1 MTSRIDDAEKK
12 RLETLKK
19 EKGFKSINET
29 IKFLLDQRDDGGAP
43 DGSDS
48 DSEMDISDEQ
58 EAGKVPQ
65 LLSFELIEQEA
76 KASKFFTGLSGRSL
90 KWAVEALEKAVRSK
104 SISWCFRVGAQG
116 GPVCCASSEKC
127 S

>member
-90 KWAVEALEKAVRSK
+90 MWAVEGLEKAVRSK
-104 SISWCFRVGAQG
+104 SISW
-116 GPVCCASSEKC
+116 
-127 S
+127 

>member
-1 MTSRIDDAEKK
+1 MPGGGHR
-12 RLETLKK
+12 RLARRQ
-19 EKGFKSINET
+19 
-29 IKFLLDQRDDGGAP
+29 QRGGKQ

-48 DSEMDISDEQ
+48 DSGMDISDEQ

-90 KWAVEALEKAVRSK
+90 MWAVEGLEKAVRSK
-104 SISWCFRVGAQG
+104 SISW
-116 GPVCCASSEKC
+116 
-127 S
+127 